1 MKKKKL
7 KLKKQAY
14 YIFAGIVVIIVG
26 IILGINYYNDA
37 KYKETM
43 EYKLMEKGYTLEQTK
58 TLQEKLSETELT
70 TILEKEKDDQ
80 ILDFL
85 NQKYFLFKNL
95 DTYMEYVEEEEETD
109 LAKVVAIVNVH
120 ANLKWYEE
128 EYESDTSLNEQM
140 IVNKFYA
147 LKEDYTPEN
156 ISVIPLTY
164 SYGEEGDNVLID
176 YAYEEFLNLWR
187 AAKEKGYYLMVTSSY
202 RDYASQ
208 KEIYDDLKKSQGE
221 RAAESIAAR
230 PGHSE
235 HQTGLV
241 VDMTSTTAPSGTEF
255 KDSEEYKWLKENAHK
270 YGFIERYPEG
280 KTYLTGYEPESWHWR
295 YVGKEAATV
304 CYEEKITY
312 DEYYAYYIEK

>member
-70 TILEKEKDDQ
+70 TILEKEKSDQ

-95 DTYMEYVEEEEETD
+95 DTYMEYAEEEEETD
-109 LAKVVAIVNVH
+109 LSKVVAIVNVH

-128 EYESDTSLNEQM
+128 EYESDISLNEQM

-176 YAYEEFLNLWR
+176 YAYDEFLNLWR
-187 AAKEKGYYLMVTSSY
+187 AAKEKEYYLMVTSSY

-221 RAAESIAAR
+221 KAAESIAAR

-241 VDMTSTTAPSGTEF
+241 IDMTSTTAPCV
-255 KDSEEYKWLKENAHK
+255 LQ
-270 YGFIERYPEG
+270 
-280 KTYLTGYEPESWHWR
+280 
-295 YVGKEAATV
+295 
-304 CYEEKITY
+304 
-312 DEYYAYYIEK
+312 